1 MAAANSTTRAL
12 QRHLSQLVGLRSLA
26 SSAPV
31 HSKISFA
38 SRVSEGKI
46 MPFAG
51 KNIMAGEVSES
62 QGRGPSASQGCDGVR
77 TYYTRNLS
85 QLTVPSSNGK
95 RAFLVDTLALV
106 RRLEAQGLTAKQAEA
121 ITAVITEVLNDSLE
135 SVSRSFVSQS
145 DLERELRFTTL
156 QRETERL
163 RTDIE
168 KMRSE
173 LKYEID
179 KVTAGQ
185 RLDLNLERGRIRDEL
200 SNRSAEMSNLTNKLD
215 KEIHALKT
223 ELEAAKYEVIK
234 YCIGTI
240 VSVTAVGLGL
250 LRILM

>member
-145 DLERELRFTTL
+145 DLERKEMQQEAALSKQQAEMKSKQELRFTTL

-185 RLDLNLERGRIRDEL
+185 RLDLNLERGFLHPLSKISTDE
-200 SNRSAEMSNLTNKLD
+200 SEMSCQIEVQRCLT
-215 KEIHALKT
+215 
-223 ELEAAKYEVIK
+223 
-234 YCIGTI
+234 
-240 VSVTAVGLGL
+240 
-250 LRILM
+250 